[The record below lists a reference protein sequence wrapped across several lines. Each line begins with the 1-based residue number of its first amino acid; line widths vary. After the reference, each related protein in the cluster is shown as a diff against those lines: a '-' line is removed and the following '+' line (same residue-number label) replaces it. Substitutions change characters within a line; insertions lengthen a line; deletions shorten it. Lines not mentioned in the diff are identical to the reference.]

1 MASCTIEEL
10 GGRPTGG
17 RPEPDEG
24 PTSCCSKSE
33 VYKQNKST
41 KDYLKSTFEANAPC
55 IRDSALWLVYKTH
68 ATLSANQMQD

>member
-17 RPEPDEG
+17 IPEPDEG